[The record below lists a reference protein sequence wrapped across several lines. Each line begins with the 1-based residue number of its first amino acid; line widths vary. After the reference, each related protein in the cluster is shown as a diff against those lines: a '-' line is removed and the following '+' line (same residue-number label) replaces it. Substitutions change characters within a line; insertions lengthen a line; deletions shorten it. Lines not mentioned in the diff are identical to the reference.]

1 MSNVIAFMTPVFRV
15 SYARVFEPSVFVN
28 GQNLNVQQAIA
39 QGMGDRLAF
48 SLTALFPKDPARYPQ
63 SLDPSLRACDL
74 TQLQQQIFYAAM
86 EHAKFG
92 PMFQANGGQWP
103 QGLLWPLKDCD
114 TDPDDRLKPEY
125 QGMMS
130 LKMVSPCKGGTGTLQ
145 IVDQNVQPII
155 DRNAFYSGCWARA
168 HGIMWAYDNMSKGVR
183 FTLNCLQKVADGEPL
198 AGGGAQASAVFTAV
212 PGGAPMMAQGQA
224 PGGAPMQQYG
234 MMPQDQAPRQYGMM
248 PQGQAPQQGFGS
260 APPAPQMPQ
269 QQPGMAPAAPA
280 FPGAQPGFNPLG

>member
-28 GQNLNVQQAIA
+28 NQNLNVQQAIA
-39 QGMGDRLAF
+39 QGMGERLAF

-74 TQLQQQIFYAAM
+74 TQIQHQAFYAAM
-86 EHAKFG
+86 EHAKLG
-92 PMFQANGGQWP
+92 PMLQANNNQWP
-103 QGLLWPLKDCD
+103 ANLLWPLKDCD
-114 TDPDDRLKPEY
+114 TDPDDKLKPEC

-130 LKMVSPCKGGTGTLQ
+130 MKMVSPCKNGTGTLQ
-145 IVDQNVQPII
+145 IVDQNVQPIV

-198 AGGGAQASAVFTAV
+198 SGGGAQASAVFAPV
-212 PGGAPMMAQGQA
+212 PGGAPMGAPMGMPGQPQQQTPQGY
-224 PGGAPMQQYG
+224 GAPMQQ
-234 MMPQDQAPRQYGMM
+234 PGMM
-248 PQGQAPQQGFGS
+248 PQGQPMQQPGGY

-280 FPGAQPGFNPLG
+280 FPGMMPQNPLG